1 MKYWKN
7 ITIDLPEMNLNDAMD
22 KLLEMNIVSVT
33 ILDKREVKDSDWFHD
48 HTKPLAFSH
57 KTHQISILID
67 NEYETIKLI
76 DNIKIKLDLKE
87 SPYFVEKRFK
97 DQDWNTYTQSQ
108 FNEIIISKSLRIIPP
123 WVNKQGF
130 EGNTIII
137 QPGSGFGTGTH
148 PTTRLCLKWLERN
161 DISNDS
167 LLDFGSGSGV
177 LAITARKLGAS
188 FVEGI
193 EIDAKAIDNANHN
206 AMLNGVD
213 IHFHKT
219 EESLKDD
226 SYDNVVANILS
237 DTIINI
243 SPKLKK
249 LTRKRLALSGILIDQ
264 VERVI
269 DTYSDWICLK
279 VSEEIDDW
287 VLLNGKL

>member
-1 MKYWKN
+1 
-7 ITIDLPEMNLNDAMD
+7 MNLNDAMD

-67 NEYETIKLI
+67 DEYETIKLI
-76 DNIKIKLDLKE
+76 DNIKIKLALKE
-87 SPYFVEKRFK
+87 NPYFVEKRFK
-97 DQDWNTYTQSQ
+97 DQDWNTYSQSQ
-108 FNEIIISKSLRIIPP
+108 FNEIIVSKSLRIIPP
-123 WVNKQGF
+123 WLNKQGF

-237 DTIINI
+237 NTIINI

>member
-1 MKYWKN
+1 
-7 ITIDLPEMNLNDAMD
+7 MNLNDAMD

-67 NEYETIKLI
+67 DEYETIKLI

-108 FNEIIISKSLRIIPP
+108 FNEIIVSKSLRIIPP
-123 WVNKQGF
+123 WLNKQGF

-148 PTTRLCLKWLERN
+148 PTTRLCLKWLEKN
-161 DISNDS
+161 DINSDS

-219 EESLKDD
+219 EKSLKDH

>member
-1 MKYWKN
+1 
-7 ITIDLPEMNLNDAMD
+7 MNLNDAMD

-67 NEYETIKLI
+67 DEFETIKLI

-108 FNEIIISKSLRIIPP
+108 FNEIIVSKSLRIIPP
-123 WVNKQGF
+123 WLNKQGF

-161 DISNDS
+161 NISSDS

-213 IHFHKT
+213 IRFHKT

>member
-67 NEYETIKLI
+67 DEFETIKLI

-108 FNEIIISKSLRIIPP
+108 FNEIIVSKSLRIIPP

-148 PTTRLCLKWLERN
+148 PTTRLCLKWLEKN

-206 AMLNGVD
+206 SMLNGVD

-219 EESLKDD
+219 EESLKDE
-226 SYDNVVANILS
+226 SYDNVVANILA
-237 DTIINI
+237 DTILDI
-243 SPKLKK
+243 SPKLKR

-264 VERVI
+264 AERVV

-279 VSEEIDDW
+279 VSEEIDNW
-287 VLLNGKL
+287 VLLDGEL

>member
-7 ITIDLPEMNLNDAMD
+7 ITIDLPEMNLEDAMD

-33 ILDKREVKDSDWFHD
+33 ILDKREVKDSNWFHD

-57 KTHQISILID
+57 KTHEISILID
-67 NEYETIKLI
+67 DEYDTIKLI
-76 DNIKIKLDLKE
+76 DNIKIKLDLE
-87 SPYFVEKRFK
+87 EGPYYVEKKFK

-108 FNEIIISKSLRIIPP
+108 FNEIIVSTSLRIIPP
-123 WVNKQGF
+123 WVNSQGF

-161 DISNDS
+161 YIRNDS

-177 LAITARKLGAS
+177 LAITAKKLGAS
-188 FVEGI
+188 FAEGI
-193 EIDAKAIDNANHN
+193 EIDPKAINNANHN
-206 AMLNGVD
+206 AMLNGVH

-226 SYDNVVANILS
+226 RYDNVVANILS
-237 DTIINI
+237 ETIINI

-269 DTYSDWICLK
+269 DTYSNWICLK

-287 VLLNGKL
+287 VLLDGEL

>member
-67 NEYETIKLI
+67 DKYETIKLI

-108 FNEIIISKSLRIIPP
+108 FNEIIVSKSLRIIPP
-123 WVNKQGF
+123 WLNKQGF

-161 DISNDS
+161 DIGSNS

-177 LAITARKLGAS
+177 LAITAKKLGAS
-188 FVEGI
+188 FAEGI
-193 EIDAKAIDNANHN
+193 EIDPKAIDNANHN

-226 SYDNVVANILS
+226 RYDNVVANILS
-237 DTIINI
+237 DTIINV

-269 DTYSDWICLK
+269 DTYSDWISLK

>member
-67 NEYETIKLI
+67 DEYDTIKLI
-76 DNIKIKLDLKE
+76 ENIRRKLDLKE

-108 FNEIIISKSLRIIPP
+108 FNEIIVSKSLRIIPP
-123 WVNKQGF
+123 WLNKQGF

-161 DISNDS
+161 DISSDS

>member
-1 MKYWKN
+1 
-7 ITIDLPEMNLNDAMD
+7 MNLNDAMD

-87 SPYFVEKRFK
+87 SPYFVENRFK
-97 DQDWNTYTQSQ
+97 DQDWNIYTQSQ
-108 FNEIIISKSLRIIPP
+108 FNEIIVSKSLRIIPP
-123 WVNKQGF
+123 WLNKQGF

-161 DISNDS
+161 DISSDS

-219 EESLKDD
+219 EKSLKDH

-269 DTYSDWICLK
+269 NTYSDWICLK

>member
-76 DNIKIKLDLKE
+76 DSIKIKLDLKE

-108 FNEIIISKSLRIIPP
+108 FNEIIVSKSLRIIPP

>member
-76 DNIKIKLDLKE
+76 DSIKIKLDLKE

-108 FNEIIISKSLRIIPP
+108 FNEIIVSKSLRIIPP
-123 WVNKQGF
+123 WLNKQGF

-264 VERVI
+264 AERVI

>member
-7 ITIDLPEMNLNDAMD
+7 ITIDLPEMNLSDAMD

-67 NEYETIKLI
+67 DEYETIKLI

-108 FNEIIISKSLRIIPP
+108 FNEIIVSKSLRIIPP
-123 WVNKQGF
+123 WLNKQGF

-161 DISNDS
+161 DISSDS

-219 EESLKDD
+219 EKSLKDH

-264 VERVI
+264 VELVI
-269 DTYSDWICLK
+269 NTYSDWICLK

>member
-76 DNIKIKLDLKE
+76 DSIKIKLDLKE

-108 FNEIIISKSLRIIPP
+108 FNEIIVSKSLRIIPP

-226 SYDNVVANILS
+226 SYDNIVANILS

-264 VERVI
+264 AERVI

>member
-7 ITIDLPEMNLNDAMD
+7 ITIDLPKMNLENAMD

-67 NEYETIKLI
+67 DEYETIKLI

-108 FNEIIISKSLRIIPP
+108 FDEIIISKSLRIIPP

-148 PTTRLCLKWLERN
+148 PTTQLCLKWLQN
-161 DISNDS
+161 DDM
-167 LLDFGSGSGV
+167 SG
-177 LAITARKLGAS
+177 
-188 FVEGI
+188 
-193 EIDAKAIDNANHN
+193 D
-206 AMLNGVD
+206 
-213 IHFHKT
+213 
-219 EESLKDD
+219 
-226 SYDNVVANILS
+226 
-237 DTIINI
+237 
-243 SPKLKK
+243 
-249 LTRKRLALSGILIDQ
+249 
-264 VERVI
+264 
-269 DTYSDWICLK
+269 
-279 VSEEIDDW
+279 
-287 VLLNGKL
+287 

>member
-1 MKYWKN
+1 
-7 ITIDLPEMNLNDAMD
+7 MNLNDAMD

-67 NEYETIKLI
+67 DEYETIKLI

-108 FNEIIISKSLRIIPP
+108 FNEIIVSKSLRIIPP
-123 WVNKQGF
+123 WLNKQGF

-161 DISNDS
+161 DISSDS

-177 LAITARKLGAS
+177 LAITAKKLGAS

-193 EIDAKAIDNANHN
+193 EIDPKAIDNANHN

>member
-1 MKYWKN
+1 
-7 ITIDLPEMNLNDAMD
+7 MNLEDAMD

-108 FNEIIISKSLRIIPP
+108 FNEIIVSKTLRIIPP
-123 WVNKQGF
+123 WLNKQGF

-161 DISNDS
+161 DISSDS

-219 EESLKDD
+219 EKSLKDH

>member
-1 MKYWKN
+1 
-7 ITIDLPEMNLNDAMD
+7 MNLNDAMD

-33 ILDKREVKDSDWFHD
+33 ILDKREVKDSNWFHD

-76 DNIKIKLDLKE
+76 DSIKIKLDLKE

-108 FNEIIISKSLRIIPP
+108 FNEIIVSKSLRIIPP
-123 WVNKQGF
+123 WLNKQGF

-148 PTTRLCLKWLERN
+148 PTTRLCLKWLERI
-161 DISNDS
+161 DISSDS

>member
-1 MKYWKN
+1 
-7 ITIDLPEMNLNDAMD
+7 MNLEDAMD

-33 ILDKREVKDSDWFHD
+33 ILDKREVKDSDWFHN
-48 HTKPLAFSH
+48 HTKPLAFNY

-67 NEYETIKLI
+67 DQYDTIKLI
-76 DNIKIKLDLKE
+76 DNIRRKLDLKE
-87 SPYFVEKRFK
+87 GPYFIEKGFK

-108 FNEIIISKSLRIIPP
+108 FNEIIVSKSLRIIPP

-137 QPGSGFGTGTH
+137 QPGSGFGIGTH
-148 PTTRLCLKWLERN
+148 PTTRLCLKWIERN
-161 DISNDS
+161 DIGSNS

-177 LAITARKLGAS
+177 LAITAKKLGAS
-188 FVEGI
+188 FAEGI
-193 EIDAKAIDNANHN
+193 EIDPKAIDNANHN

-226 SYDNVVANILS
+226 KYDNVVANILS
-237 DTIINI
+237 DTIVNI

-279 VSEEIDDW
+279 VSEEIDNW
-287 VLLNGKL
+287 VLLDGKL

>member
-1 MKYWKN
+1 
-7 ITIDLPEMNLNDAMD
+7 MNLSDAMD
-22 KLLEMNIVSVT
+22 KLLEMNIVSVA

-67 NEYETIKLI
+67 DEYETIKLI

-108 FNEIIISKSLRIIPP
+108 FNEIIVSKSLRIIPP
-123 WVNKQGF
+123 WLNKQGF

-269 DTYSDWICLK
+269 NTYSDWICLK

>member
-1 MKYWKN
+1 
-7 ITIDLPEMNLNDAMD
+7 MNLNDAMD

-67 NEYETIKLI
+67 DEYETIKLI

-108 FNEIIISKSLRIIPP
+108 FNEIIVSKSLRIIPP
-123 WVNKQGF
+123 WLNKQGF

-148 PTTRLCLKWLERN
+148 PTTRLCLKWLEKN

-226 SYDNVVANILS
+226 RYDNVVANILS

>member
-1 MKYWKN
+1 
-7 ITIDLPEMNLNDAMD
+7 MNLNDAMD

-108 FNEIIISKSLRIIPP
+108 FNEIIVSKSLRIIPP
-123 WVNKQGF
+123 WLNKQGF

-161 DISNDS
+161 DIGSDS

-177 LAITARKLGAS
+177 LAITAKKLGAS
-188 FVEGI
+188 FAEGI
-193 EIDAKAIDNANHN
+193 EIDPKAIDNANHN

>member
-1 MKYWKN
+1 
-7 ITIDLPEMNLNDAMD
+7 MNLNDAMD

-33 ILDKREVKDSDWFHD
+33 ILDKREVKDSNWFHD

-67 NEYETIKLI
+67 DEYETIKLI

-108 FNEIIISKSLRIIPP
+108 FDEIIISKSLRIIPP

-148 PTTRLCLKWLERN
+148 PTTRLCLKWLEKN
-161 DISNDS
+161 DISSDS

>member
-1 MKYWKN
+1 
-7 ITIDLPEMNLNDAMD
+7 MNLNDAMD

-67 NEYETIKLI
+67 DEYETIKLI

-108 FNEIIISKSLRIIPP
+108 FNEIIVSKSLRIIPP
-123 WVNKQGF
+123 WLNKQGF

-226 SYDNVVANILS
+226 RYDNVVANILS

>member
-1 MKYWKN
+1 
-7 ITIDLPEMNLNDAMD
+7 MNLNDAMD

-108 FNEIIISKSLRIIPP
+108 FNEIIVSKSLRIIPP
-123 WVNKQGF
+123 WLNKQGF

-148 PTTRLCLKWLERN
+148 PTTRLCLKWLEIN

-193 EIDAKAIDNANHN
+193 EIDTKAIDNANHN
-206 AMLNGVD
+206 AMLNEVD

>member
-1 MKYWKN
+1 
-7 ITIDLPEMNLNDAMD
+7 MNLNDAMD

-33 ILDKREVKDSDWFHD
+33 ILDKREVKDSNWFHD

-67 NEYETIKLI
+67 DEFETIKLI

-108 FNEIIISKSLRIIPP
+108 FNEIIVSKSLRIIPP
-123 WVNKQGF
+123 WVNKQEF

-161 DISNDS
+161 NISSDS

-213 IHFHKT
+213 IRFHKT

>member
-1 MKYWKN
+1 
-7 ITIDLPEMNLNDAMD
+7 MNLNDAMD

-33 ILDKREVKDSDWFHD
+33 ILDKRKVKDSDWFHD

-67 NEYETIKLI
+67 DEYETIKLI
-76 DNIKIKLDLKE
+76 NNIRRKLDLKQ
-87 SPYFVEKRFK
+87 SPYFVENRFK

-108 FNEIIISKSLRIIPP
+108 FDEIIISKSLRIIPP
-123 WVNKQGF
+123 WVSKQGF

-148 PTTRLCLKWLERN
+148 PTTQLCLKWLQN
-161 DISNDS
+161 DDMSGDS
-167 LLDFGSGSGV
+167 LLDYGSGSGV
-177 LAITARKLGAS
+177 LAITAKKLGAS

-193 EIDAKAIDNANHN
+193 EVDPKAIDNANYN
-206 AMLNGVD
+206 AMLNGIDVQ
-213 IHFHKT
+213 FHKI

-226 SYDNVVANILS
+226 RYDNVVANILS

-243 SPKLKK
+243 SPNLKK

-269 DTYSDWICLK
+269 DAYSDWICLK
-279 VSEEIDDW
+279 VSVEIDNW
-287 VLLNGKL
+287 VLLDGEL

>member
-1 MKYWKN
+1 
-7 ITIDLPEMNLNDAMD
+7 MNLNDAMD

-76 DNIKIKLDLKE
+76 DSIKIKLDLKE

-97 DQDWNTYTQSQ
+97 DQDWNTYSQSQ
-108 FNEIIISKSLRIIPP
+108 FNEIIVSKSLRIIPP
-123 WVNKQGF
+123 WLNKQGF

-237 DTIINI
+237 NTIINI

>member
-1 MKYWKN
+1 
-7 ITIDLPEMNLNDAMD
+7 MNLNDAMD

-33 ILDKREVKDSDWFHD
+33 ILDKREVKDSNWFHD

-67 NEYETIKLI
+67 DEYETIKLI
-76 DNIKIKLDLKE
+76 ENIKIKLDLKE

-108 FNEIIISKSLRIIPP
+108 FNEIIVSKSLRIIPP
-123 WVNKQGF
+123 WLNKQGF

-177 LAITARKLGAS
+177 LAITARKLGTS

-213 IHFHKT
+213 IQFHKT

-269 DTYSDWICLK
+269 DTYSDWICLE

>member
-7 ITIDLPEMNLNDAMD
+7 ITIDLPEMNLEDAMD

-33 ILDKREVKDSDWFHD
+33 ILDKREVKDSNWFHD

-57 KTHQISILID
+57 KTHHISILID
-67 NEYETIKLI
+67 DEHETIKLI
-76 DNIKIKLDLKE
+76 DNIRKKLDLKD

-97 DQDWNTYTQSQ
+97 DQDWHKYTQSQ
-108 FNEIIISKSLRIIPP
+108 FDAIIISKSLRIIPP

-148 PTTRLCLKWLERN
+148 PTTQLCLKWLQNN
-161 DISNDS
+161 DMSGDS
-167 LLDFGSGSGV
+167 LLDYGSGSGV
-177 LAITARKLGAS
+177 LAITAKKLGAS
-188 FVEGI
+188 FAEGI
-193 EIDAKAIDNANHN
+193 EIDPKAIDNANYN
-206 AMLNGVD
+206 AMLNGIDV
-213 IHFHKT
+213 HFHTT

-226 SYDNVVANILS
+226 RYDNVVANILS

-243 SPKLKK
+243 SPNLKK
-249 LTRKRLALSGILIDQ
+249 LTREKLALSGILTSQ

-269 DTYSDWICLK
+269 DAYSNWICLK
-279 VSEEIDDW
+279 VSDRIDNW
-287 VLLNGKL
+287 VLLDGEL

>member
-1 MKYWKN
+1 
-7 ITIDLPEMNLNDAMD
+7 MNLEDAMD

-76 DNIKIKLDLKE
+76 DSIKIKLDLKE

-108 FNEIIISKSLRIIPP
+108 FNEIIVSKSLRIIPP

-264 VERVI
+264 AERVI

>member
-1 MKYWKN
+1 
-7 ITIDLPEMNLNDAMD
+7 MNLNDAMD

-67 NEYETIKLI
+67 NEHETIKLI
-76 DNIKIKLDLKE
+76 DSIKIKLDLKE
-87 SPYFVEKRFK
+87 TPYFVEKRFK

-108 FNEIIISKSLRIIPP
+108 FNEIIVSKSLRIIPP
-123 WVNKQGF
+123 WLNKQGF

-264 VERVI
+264 AERVI

>member
-67 NEYETIKLI
+67 DEYETIKLI

-108 FNEIIISKSLRIIPP
+108 FDEIIISKLLRIIPP

-148 PTTRLCLKWLERN
+148 PTTQLCLKWLQN
-161 DISNDS
+161 DDMSGDS
-167 LLDFGSGSGV
+167 LLDYGSGSGV
-177 LAITARKLGAS
+177 LAITAKKLGAS
-188 FVEGI
+188 FVEGV
-193 EIDAKAIDNANHN
+193 EVDPKAIDNANYN
-206 AMLNGVD
+206 AMLNGIDVQFQK
-213 IHFHKT
+213 I

-226 SYDNVVANILS
+226 KYDNVVANILS

-243 SPKLKK
+243 SPNLKK

-269 DTYSDWICLK
+269 DAYSDWICLK
-279 VSEEIDDW
+279 VSDRIDNW
-287 VLLNGKL
+287 VLLDGEL

>member
-1 MKYWKN
+1 
-7 ITIDLPEMNLNDAMD
+7 MNLNDAMD

-67 NEYETIKLI
+67 DEYETIKLI

-108 FNEIIISKSLRIIPP
+108 FNEIIVSKTLRIIPP
-123 WVNKQGF
+123 WLNKQGF

-161 DISNDS
+161 DISSDS

-226 SYDNVVANILS
+226 RYDNIVVNILS
-237 DTIINI
+237 NTIINM

-249 LTRKRLALSGILIDQ
+249 LTRKRLALSGILVDQ

>member
-22 KLLEMNIVSVT
+22 KLLEMNILSVT

-67 NEYETIKLI
+67 DEYETIKLI
-76 DNIKIKLDLKE
+76 DNIKIKLNLKE
-87 SPYFVEKRFK
+87 IPYFVEKRFK
-97 DQDWNTYTQSQ
+97 DQDWNIYTQSQ
-108 FNEIIISKSLRIIPP
+108 FNEIIVSKSLRIIPP
-123 WVNKQGF
+123 WLNKKGF

-161 DISNDS
+161 DISSDS

-177 LAITARKLGAS
+177 LGITAKKLGAS
-188 FVEGI
+188 FAEGI
-193 EIDAKAIDNANHN
+193 EIDPKAIDNANHN

-219 EESLKDD
+219 EESLKDER
-226 SYDNVVANILS
+226 YDNVVANILS
-237 DTIINI
+237 DTIVNI

-279 VSEEIDDW
+279 VSEEIDNW
-287 VLLNGKL
+287 VLLDGKL